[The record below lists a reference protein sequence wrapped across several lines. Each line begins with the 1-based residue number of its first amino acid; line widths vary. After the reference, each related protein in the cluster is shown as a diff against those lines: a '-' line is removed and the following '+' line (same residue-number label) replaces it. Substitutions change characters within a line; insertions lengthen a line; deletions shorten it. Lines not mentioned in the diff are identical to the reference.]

1 MTKAV
6 KELLATAK
14 ALAEKVNN
22 EELNDSIEALEYLG
36 DEAKAS
42 TQEYKDL
49 QSLVKELQEEQGEK
63 GKELQEEQGE
73 KGKELQEEQ
82 KPKRLN
88 YAGVYLKGSKWY
100 HKSDKHLS
108 NGFDTADECAKF
120 FNKA

>member
-63 GKELQEEQGE
+63 GKELQEEQ
-73 KGKELQEEQ
+73 